1 MSLIDA
7 IRHRIQSVL
16 RADTA
21 DRDRAE
27 EYAIHQSLA
36 REQRMH
42 DGASGDDARLAARR
56 EFGNPTYLR
65 EEARWMGMTRWLD
78 VTRQDIGYASRA
90 LRRSPVFALVAIAS
104 LGLGIGA
111 NAAIFGAIHSLLLAK
126 LPVANPDALRLMIHS
141 PDGPRRA
148 FFSSSEVDA
157 LAADARFDLAAFNPA
172 IGVNAE
178 INGVHLNDVLMT
190 AVDGAFFRVAGVRLA
205 AGRPISPADFQNAAQ
220 VAVLSNAT
228 ASAQFG
234 SPRAALGT
242 LIKLD
247 DALYSVIGV
256 TDAGYQGLTVGGEFQ
271 VAVPTTALPGM
282 QHRSAGDRSLDLF
295 VIARPG
301 ADSIAMQSALEAR
314 FARCC
319 AAGAFAPRGARDG
332 IQRISFLDISAG
344 VNEGRKFDVRKQ
356 YGSVLLA
363 LMAGVAV
370 LLLIACTNVGN
381 LLMARAAA
389 RARELAVRLALG
401 ASRGR
406 IVRQLLAESVLLALL
421 GGAAG
426 IGLAIW
432 GSAALSRNMPTGL
445 RMLGPF
451 VATRPSLIIFGFT
464 GAVALTCGLIFG
476 VVPAIRATRGDI
488 VAGLRD
494 HQSAGR
500 RVRALDRVVVAIQVG
515 LALLLLS
522 SAGLLSATLRH
533 LTDAVGGSH
542 PETLLVVQLDT
553 RDTPHSDTLLQA
565 TVPALHARFAAMPGV
580 TSVAESF
587 VVPLIYGGLPTK
599 LLDAPG
605 FENASDD
612 QVEVAS
618 FSVAPRYFETLGIML
633 VAGRDFND
641 QDVLG
646 SPRVAVIS
654 EHLAHDFFPGRTPIG
669 QTIGFRAGDGRIITI
684 VGVVA
689 DAKQTDLR
697 SPAPNTVYLARRQ
710 WPRITDRAVFA
721 IRTSVPPIQLVAPAR
736 AIILAYLPKIR
747 VRDLEPMT
755 DLLSITVGREHA
767 LASLA
772 MAFSIVALVLAAI
785 GLYGVMSFQVSAR
798 TREIGVRM
806 ALGAARWQV
815 VRMVIGQALL
825 VVAIGVGV
833 GVPFAL
839 AGARSLRALLYGI
852 TPFDPAPLASGAAVL
867 VIVGAA
873 AAIIPSRNA
882 AQVDPLVAIR
892 SE

>member
-7 IRHRIQSVL
+7 IRHRIRSAL
-16 RADTA
+16 RSDSA

-36 REQRMH
+36 QEQRMR

-65 EEARWMGMTRWLD
+65 EESRWMGMTRWLD

-111 NAAIFGAIHSLLLAK
+111 NAAIFGTIHSLLLAK
-126 LPVANPDALRLMIHS
+126 LPVANPDALRLVTHS

-148 FFSSSEVDA
+148 FFASGEVDA
-157 LAADARFDLAAFNPA
+157 LRADTRLDLAAFAPA
-172 IGVNAE
+172 IAVNAE
-178 INGVHLNDVLMT
+178 INGVRRNDMPMD
-190 AVDGAFFRVAGVRLA
+190 AVDGAFFRVGGVRLA
-205 AGRPISPADFQNAAQ
+205 AGRPISAADVQNAAQ
-220 VAVLSNAT
+220 VAILSYAT
-228 ASAQFG
+228 ASTQFG
-234 SPRAALGT
+234 NARTALGT

-247 DALYSVIGV
+247 DALYTVIGV
-256 TDAGYQGLTVGGEFQ
+256 TDASYQGLIVGGEFQ
-271 VAVPTTALPGM
+271 LAVPTTAL
-282 QHRSAGDRSLDLF
+282 
-295 VIARPG
+295 
-301 ADSIAMQSALEAR
+301 AMQSALDAR

-319 AAGAFAPRGARDG
+319 ATGAFAPRGARDG
-332 IQRISFLDISAG
+332 IQRIGFLDVSAG
-344 VNEGRKFDVRKQ
+344 INEGRKFDVRKQ

-363 LMAGVAV
+363 LMGGVAV

-406 IVRQLLAESVLLALL
+406 IVRQLLAESLLIAIL
-421 GGAAG
+421 GGATG

-445 RMLGPF
+445 RTLGPF
-451 VATRPSLIIFGFT
+451 VAIRPSLIIFSFT
-464 GAVALTCGLIFG
+464 GAVALACGLIFG

-500 RVRALDRVVVAIQVG
+500 RVRALDRGVVAIQVG

-533 LTDAVGGSH
+533 LTDSVGGSH
-542 PETLLVVQLDT
+542 PETLLVVQLDA

-599 LLDAPG
+599 VLDAPG
-605 FENASDD
+605 FESASDD

-618 FSVAPRYFETLGIML
+618 FSVAPRYFETLGIAL

-641 QDVLG
+641 RDVLG

-669 QTIGFRAGDGRIITI
+669 QTIGFRDGDGRDMTI

-689 DAKQTDLR
+689 DAKQSDLR

-721 IRTSVPPIQLVAPAR
+721 VRTSVPPAQLVAPAR
-736 AIILAYLPKIR
+736 AIILGELPKIR
-747 VRDLEPMT
+747 IRNLEPMT

-772 MAFSIVALVLAAI
+772 MAFSIVALLLAAI
-785 GLYGVMSFQVSAR
+785 GLYGVMAFQVSAR

-806 ALGAARWQV
+806 ALGAARGQV

-825 VVAIGVGV
+825 VVAIGIGV

-839 AGARSLRALLYGI
+839 AGARSLRALLYGV